1 MNKVIYIN
9 DENVDFEIKENE
21 TLEIYHYVVDKNVS
35 VNINLN
41 GEFAKVKY
49 HLGILGYGSNKC
61 SVKVEHKFGNTSSEV
76 ICHGVNVLDGVLEF
90 DITGI
95 VPKEAYK
102 VSCLE
107 ENHIVNLSN
116 GVGVIKPNLLIRNY
130 DTFSKHAAYIGE
142 FNKDKMFYLMSRGIS
157 KINATKLMMEALLIG
172 NGNKKEM
179 IVKEF
184 MNKIMEV
191 SNG

>member
-1 MNKVIYIN
+1 M
-9 DENVDFEIKENE
+9 
-21 TLEIYHYVVDKNVS
+21 S

-49 HLGILGYGSNKC
+49 HLGMLGFRNNKC
-61 SVKVEHKFGNTSSEV
+61 SVKVEHKFSNTSSEV

-90 DITGI
+90 DVTGI

-107 ENHIVNLSN
+107 ENQIVNLSN

-142 FNKDKMFYLMSRGIS
+142 FNKNKMFYLMSRGIS

-172 NGNKKEM
+172 NGNKEEM
-179 IVKEF
+179 IVREF

>member
-1 MNKVIYIN
+1 MNKVIYIS
-9 DENVDFEIKENE
+9 DDNVDFEIKENE
-21 TLEIYHYVVDKNVS
+21 TLEIYHYVVNKDVS

-49 HLGILGYGSNKC
+49 HLGMLGFRNNKC
-61 SVKVEHKFGNTSSEV
+61 SVKVEHKFSNTSSEV

-90 DITGI
+90 DVTGI

-107 ENHIVNLSN
+107 ENQIVNLSN

-130 DTFSKHAAYIGE
+130 DTFSKHAAYIG
-142 FNKDKMFYLMSRGIS
+142 DC
-157 KINATKLMMEALLIG
+157 LLYT
-172 NGNKKEM
+172 
-179 IVKEF
+179 
-184 MNKIMEV
+184 
-191 SNG
+191 SPSPRD